1 MIRILS
7 SSVPASR
14 AEAIPGYPSSAGTT
28 KPESSASTGFCR
40 NSKYFSAFSLA
51 FSAKVVPVSSTRGA
65 PAKSRSERKGM
76 PVAPSAVRT
85 SKNLFSF
92 VVAKTRRL
100 PSNRWELLHEPF
112 IDNSFENFLL
122 LLNQVLDAPVGE
134 TKHFLELSLA
144 ERAFFRGPL
153 NFDKP
158 AA

>member
-1 MIRILS
+1 
-7 SSVPASR
+7 
-14 AEAIPGYPSSAGTT
+14 
-28 KPESSASTGFCR
+28 
-40 NSKYFSAFSLA
+40 
-51 FSAKVVPVSSTRGA
+51 VSSTRGA
-65 PAKSRSERKGM
+65 PAKSRRERSGI
-76 PVAPSAVRT
+76 PVAPRAVRT

-122 LLNQVLDAPVGE
+122 LLNQILDALVGE

-153 NFDKP
+153 NFDEP
-158 AA
+158 AASCANNIHVDIGPRILKEIEIEARLLLDDPNADRRHIIIHRKMVQNFRFDHTGK